1 VIFRTKSIKG
11 SKLVQWVESY
21 RNQEGPPRQRVIVS
35 LGDAQLPDPEQ
46 ALIYQHLGI
55 RWKTAFR
62 PTKSYAN

>member
-1 VIFRTKSIKG
+1 
-11 SKLVQWVESY
+11 
-21 RNQEGPPRQRVIVS
+21 VIVS